1 MVYELY
7 DSAGMILY
15 ELCWF
20 FANILTKPQCIT
32 NLGEVLRKKAT
43 YTCVDDMKLKLY
55 FEILQN
61 MDRVTIASLKKKK
74 LGTIS
79 CLVHFMW

>member
-20 FANILTKPQCIT
+20 LVNILTKPQSNT
-32 NLGEVLRKKAT
+32 DLGEVLRKKAT
-43 YTCVDDMKLKLY
+43 NTSDEWNETKI
-55 FEILQN
+55 ILQ
-61 MDRVTIASLKKKK
+61 DFTEHGILK
-74 LGTIS
+74 
-79 CLVHFMW
+79 

>member
-20 FANILTKPQCIT
+20 FVNVLTKPQSNT
-32 NLGEVLRKKAT
+32 HLQEVLRKKAT
-43 YTCVDDMKLKLY
+43 NTSDEWNKTKI
-55 FEILQN
+55 ILQN
-61 MDRVTIASLKKKK
+61 ITEHGILQ
-74 LGTIS
+74 
-79 CLVHFMW
+79 